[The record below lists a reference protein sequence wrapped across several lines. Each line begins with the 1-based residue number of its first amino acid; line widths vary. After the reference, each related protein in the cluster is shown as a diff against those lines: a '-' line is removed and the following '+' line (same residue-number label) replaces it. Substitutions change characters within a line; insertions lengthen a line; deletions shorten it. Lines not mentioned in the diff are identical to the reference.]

1 MDRRKFIRS
10 SATTAAAAA
19 AATAL
24 APAANAAGSGDKYLK
39 SVIGLINDWKRKD
52 IDAVLAR
59 ISDDIVWYT
68 HVGSPP
74 KRGKAEMRAFLQA
87 MAAGISDIRWRIYN
101 HAVSGNRIFL
111 EGADDFVVD
120 ADKRRVAIPY
130 MGVMTFRGALICEWR
145 DYFDRALFDR
155 LKAGEPVPP
164 EIAALL
170 DRPGVP

>member
-1 MDRRKFIRS
+1 MDRRKFIRAS
-10 SATTAAAAA
+10 GTAALAASAGA
-19 AATAL
+19 AL
-24 APAANAAGSGDKYLK
+24 GSGGGSSKAGKASIDA
-39 SVIGLINDWKRKD
+39 VVALISDWKRKD

-59 ISDDIVWYT
+59 VTDDIVWYT

-74 KRGKAEMRAFLQA
+74 KHGKVEMRAFLEA

-111 EGADDFVVD
+111 EGADDFVLTEV
-120 ADKRRVAIPY
+120 KRRVAIPY
-130 MGVMTFRGALICEWR
+130 MGIMTFRGSKISEWR
-145 DYFDRALFDR
+145 DYFDRTLFDK